1 MSERQYKGMISM
13 VFVSRRDAL
22 SQHIQSAMRELATGS
37 DRAVA
42 IVGGSIVEMS
52 LTDALKIHLHES
64 EKITNEL
71 FRSTGAFGMLA
82 TKVHLGLLVG
92 LYGEAA
98 HSDLI
103 VIKDIRN
110 AFAHSLEI
118 TNFQTPRIKDL
129 ANNLRLCERY
139 SIDQQGI
146 ETEAGRNE
154 GSLPKDWRWWCSVPN
169 LEKNL
174 QMPRERYI
182 IAAQVLTYGLM
193 IPGGPNMPCPRF

>member
-1 MSERQYKGMISM
+1 MIPM
-13 VFVSRRDAL
+13 VFVSRGGTL

-52 LTDALKIHLHES
+52 LTDALKTHLHES
-64 EKITNEL
+64 KKITDEL
-71 FRSTGAFGMLA
+71 FRSAGAFGMFA
-82 TKVHLGLLVG
+82 TKVHLGLLIG

-98 HSDLI
+98 HRDLI

>member
-1 MSERQYKGMISM
+1 MIPM
-13 VFVSRRDAL
+13 VFVCQGDTL
-22 SQHIQSAMRELATGS
+22 YQHIQSAMRELATGS

-42 IVGGSIVEMS
+42 IVGGSIVETS

-64 EKITNEL
+64 KKVTDEL
-71 FRSTGAFGMLA
+71 FRSTGAFGMFA
-82 TKVHLGLLVG
+82 TKVHLGLLTG

-98 HSDLI
+98 HRDLI

-118 TNFQTPRIKDL
+118 TDFETPRIKDL
-129 ANNLRLCERY
+129 VNNLRLCERY
-139 SIDQQGI
+139 SIDQEAI
-146 ETEAGRNE
+146 DTEAGRNA
-154 GSLPKDWRWWCSVPN
+154 GASPKDWRWWCSVPN

-174 QMPRERYI
+174 QIPRERYV

-193 IPGGPNMPCPRF
+193 IPGGPNMPCPKF